1 MEDKPYAYKVEKD
14 SLNSENLE
22 FLISNYKTLFR
33 ATKLLSLK
41 RGQIRNFMIQ
51 ANMIECPKKDIVI
64 PKQNI
69 DLLDI
74 YVNKELVKGVLIVE
88 DYKYVRGIKIS
99 FDKIFIRNEVIN
111 EIKNHKLLYNALS
124 KAETKIDYKGGK

>member
-1 MEDKPYAYKVEKD
+1 MEEKPYEYKVEKD

-41 RGQIRNFMIQ
+41 RGQIRNFMIR
-51 ANMIECPKKDIVI
+51 ANMIECPKKDVVV
-64 PKQNI
+64 PKHNI
-69 DLLDI
+69 DLLDV
-74 YVNKELVKGVLIVE
+74 YVNSELVKGVLIVE
-88 DYKYVRGIKIS
+88 DYKYVRGVKIS

-111 EIKNHKLLYNALS
+111 EIKNHELLYNALIKS
-124 KAETKIDYKGGK
+124 ETKIDYRGGK